1 MVVTRMT
8 FEGPFR
14 HDGGLMP
21 VTLEIT
27 DGVALILVD
36 HSPAGLDD
44 SELAALR
51 AALGAAAS
59 DAGAVVLHGGDR
71 TFFSG
76 IDLKR
81 VMRTPPV
88 ELKARA
94 ARIRNLCHEVARMSI
109 PVVAAIGGDA
119 FGTGCA
125 LALACDARV
134 MTRRGSL
141 GWVTAAEAERE
152 ILMGRRLTAQEALRM
167 GMVDRVVEPCAL
179 LASARELA
187 VSHATRKP
195 RKRTQEYAKVL

>member
-21 VTLEIT
+21 VTLDIT

-44 SELAALR
+44 SELAAFR
-51 AALGAAAS
+51 AALGGAAS

-81 VMRTPPV
+81 VARTPPV
-88 ELKARA
+88 ELKARTG
-94 ARIRNLCHEVARMSI
+94 RMKRLCCEVAGMAI

-119 FGTGCA
+119 FGNGCA

-134 MTRRGSL
+134 MTGSGSL
-141 GWVTAAEAERE
+141 GWVAAADAGRE
-152 ILMGRRLTAQEALRM
+152 VLMGRRLTAREALRL

-187 VSHATRKP
+187 VSHATRKS
-195 RKRTQEYAKVL
+195 RKRAQEYAKVP